1 MLYKCFAGMAGVE
14 AGGELEQDHAQRWPH
29 VVRRWTTV
37 LGRRP
42 VCPVWVTER
51 NNVTRRLEKQF
62 YF

>member
-1 MLYKCFAGMAGVE
+1 MAGVE
-14 AGGELEQDHAQRWPH
+14 AGGGLEQDHAQRWLQ